1 MNSISDFFKSDIGL
15 LQGEI
20 CSPIMFSLFLN
31 DIELHLQ
38 ADINAG
44 ITIDQLSIYLLLFA
58 DDAVI
63 ISESADGL
71 QSSMNNLLA
80 YCTKWNITVN
90 VDKTK
95 IVIFHKGRLKKGY
108 NWVYNNNSLK
118 S

>member
-1 MNSISDFFKSDIGL
+1 MHLWFKLIQSGIDGKLLSVFRSLYNQIKLGVKHMNSISDFFKSDIGL

-63 ISESADGL
+63 
-71 QSSMNNLLA
+71 
-80 YCTKWNITVN
+80 K
-90 VDKTK
+90 
-95 IVIFHKGRLKKGY
+95 F
-108 NWVYNNNSLK
+108 
-118 S
+118 